1 MVGLAVASAVG
12 VLWELLGETVD
23 LADVRLSFA
32 GVGGDGEHG
41 DVGCRRVHDEAYG
54 SAPKVAVS

>member
-1 MVGLAVASAVG
+1 MV
-12 VLWELLGETVD
+12 D
-23 LADVRLSFA
+23 PADVGLSFA

-41 DVGCRRVHDEAYG
+41 DVGCRRVHDEAYS